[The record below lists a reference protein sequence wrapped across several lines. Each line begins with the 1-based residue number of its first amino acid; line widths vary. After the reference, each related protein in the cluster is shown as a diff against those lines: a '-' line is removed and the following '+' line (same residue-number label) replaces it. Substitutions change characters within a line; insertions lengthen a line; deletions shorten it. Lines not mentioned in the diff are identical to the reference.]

1 MDREYIL
8 PQDLIIFISG
18 VPGVGKTTISNELLN
33 THKEFRLVEE
43 TDIIREILRGY
54 EGYLT
59 EVGIAQCDDIYPHEI
74 FLSYEMAMQQCHIM
88 KNSIINIVKRQQRK
102 QIPSIINGV
111 HIIPEE
117 LYAHTSFPN
126 VLYIILYVDS
136 EEALWKRLK
145 NRDPQKYT
153 YECVPVLYETNIELQ
168 NSIQRI
174 PEKLCRLYSI
184 NVSNLSVENTVL
196 RIDTILNSLFG

>member
-1 MDREYIL
+1 M
-8 PQDLIIFISG
+8 
-18 VPGVGKTTISNELLN
+18 
-33 THKEFRLVEE
+33 
-43 TDIIREILRGY
+43 
-54 EGYLT
+54 
-59 EVGIAQCDDIYPHEI
+59 
-74 FLSYEMAMQQCHIM
+74 
-88 KNSIINIVKRQQRK
+88 
-102 QIPSIINGV
+102 
-111 HIIPEE
+111 
-117 LYAHTSFPN
+117 
-126 VLYIILYVDS
+126 YVDS

-153 YECVPVLYETNIELQ
+153 YECVPVLYETNVELQ

>member
-1 MDREYIL
+1 MDKEYVL
-8 PQDLIIFISG
+8 PQDLIVFISG

-43 TDIIREILRGY
+43 TDIMREVIRGY
-54 EGYLT
+54 GSYLT
-59 EVGIAQCDDIYPHEI
+59 EVGILHSEDIYPHNV
-74 FLSYEMAMQQCHIM
+74 FLSYEMAMQQCRIM

-117 LYAHTSFPN
+117 LYAHIPFPN

-136 EEALWKRLK
+136 EEVLWKRLK
-145 NRDPQKYT
+145 NRDSQKYT
-153 YECVPVLYETNIELQ
+153 QNCVPVLYETNVELR
-168 NSIQRI
+168 NSVQRI
-174 PEKLCRLYSI
+174 SQKSCRLYSI
-184 NVSNLSVENTVL
+184 NVSSLSVENTIM
-196 RIDTILNSLFG
+196 RIDKIFNSLFG